1 MGISVNFLSIGRF
14 SLDKKIPRAIV
25 SEPIEVFR
33 LTISENL
40 GSYRGNAY
48 RGLFCTWQRETPAHK
63 GRTLVR
69 VELCIFH
76 ALPLSLLTYP
86 LYHARGRGG
95 NAQTAGYV
103 NTPRQIS
110 TIFSQLKKVNLG

>member
-1 MGISVNFLSIGRF
+1 MNFLPMGRF

-48 RGLFCTWQRETPAHK
+48 SGLL
-63 GRTLVR
+63 RT
-69 VELCIFH
+69 
-76 ALPLSLLTYP
+76 
-86 LYHARGRGG
+86 
-95 NAQTAGYV
+95 
-103 NTPRQIS
+103 
-110 TIFSQLKKVNLG
+110 